1 MRDFRTSDREVAKR
15 RDRARDGASRRSVRN
30 PEEAKGP
37 RNGGE
42 AGRSPGSRGRGDW
55 RPLVGRLLGRSE
67 TARLTRRTK
76 TSHSPFAQRTPK
88 PHRPA
93 NETFSAPFAQ
103 RASKPHRLASAFSQP
118 IRAADASGETLVC
131 NLSFLYMDWFC
142 LVAGGLRLAAGT
154 GCVEVTS
161 GWSGIKHGFI
171 WLWGD
176 IEQVT
181 PARRW

>member
-1 MRDFRTSDREVAKR
+1 VKQAGTRGQGGGATAGPLSVA
-15 RDRARDGASRRSVRN
+15 GS
-30 PEEAKGP
+30 
-37 RNGGE
+37 GE
-42 AGRSPGSRGRGDW
+42 A
-55 RPLVGRLLGRSE
+55 E
-67 TARLTRRTK
+67 TAAAGRRTK
-76 TSHSPFAQRTPK
+76 PAHSPFAQRTPK

-142 LVAGGLRLAAGT
+142 MVAGGLRLAAGT